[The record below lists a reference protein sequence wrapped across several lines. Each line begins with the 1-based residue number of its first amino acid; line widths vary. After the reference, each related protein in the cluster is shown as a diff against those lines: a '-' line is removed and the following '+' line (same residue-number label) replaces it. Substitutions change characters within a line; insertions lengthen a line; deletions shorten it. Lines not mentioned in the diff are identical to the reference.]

1 MHILSICLILI
12 SFILITP
19 VQSANLIFKS
29 SFDDGSYLLNP
40 DRKDS

>member
-19 VQSANLIFKS
+19 AQSANLIFKS
-29 SFDDGSYLLNP
+29 SFDDGSYLLNL